1 MMQEIKEFNNTTLG
15 TLEKQDYII
24 RVKSE
29 DGEYFNTVYFYEGI
43 DEHDDTSHYE
53 SSRWFDE
60 DTEYYVLG
68 YIPLESIDLA
78 LMAIIDT
85 KKWRELL

>member
-1 MMQEIKEFNNTTLG
+1 MMQELQEFNNTTLG

-24 RVKSE
+24 RIKDE
-29 DGEYFNTVYFYEGI
+29 YGEYFNTVYFYEDT
-43 DEHDDTSHYE
+43 DETDTAHYE
-53 SSRWFDE
+53 SSHWFDE

-85 KKWRELL
+85 KKWRRLL